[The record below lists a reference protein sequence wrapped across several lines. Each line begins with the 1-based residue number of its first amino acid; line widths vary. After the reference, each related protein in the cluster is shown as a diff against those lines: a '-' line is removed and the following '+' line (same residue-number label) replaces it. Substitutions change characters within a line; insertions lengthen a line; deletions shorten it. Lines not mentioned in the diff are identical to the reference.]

1 MVGRD
6 QELEALERSWR
17 SAGQLVMIHGA
28 AGIGKSRLVRE
39 FASQVT
45 DSGGTM
51 LTGRCSP
58 TAIDVPLRPL
68 REALLTGDRS
78 GLHPSETLRPFLPA
92 LGAIVP
98 HWAGSA
104 DPGADRGTIMLAEG
118 LLRLM
123 AQWST
128 TPKSATVLVI
138 EDLHWSDPETLKV
151 LEYLADNLAGQPA
164 LVVATIR
171 EGEAGAGNDLV
182 SALKARR
189 AVVSIDVGPLDRA
202 QSEEVLRKCL
212 AVEIVP
218 ADLLDAVVLRSD
230 GIPFFIEELL
240 ASALANPS
248 GGAVPASIGTALE
261 GRLASLPDGT
271 AQLVCYAAV
280 LGRQFDW
287 HLVAA
292 AMRCPPEDA
301 IAALRQAISA
311 QLIDTAGGAYRFRH
325 ALTVE
330 AVQKSLL
337 PEERQL
343 ISAELSQTL
352 ETLHPGLE
360 GELCQLAA
368 NLAETA
374 GDVVRAAELWLDAGR
389 RALGEG
395 SLTSAEALAL
405 RARPQ
410 RPIEADELLLS
421 TWALAGQPLRALEVG
436 ERILA
441 SSADPAIQTEVRFDL
456 VDAMID
462 AGRWDDAKRHLA
474 SLGGESDPSHVTRRA
489 IGESEVALAGND
501 RQAAMAFARAALA
514 DAQTAG
520 LPDLTCRA
528 LWLIGRVERG
538 RDIAAASRVFEEA
551 YEYAT
556 RHDLAVYRARSLLE
570 LGTIDMFETLA
581 TRRLEEASREAL
593 RAGAL
598 STAAMIDLHLAGTF
612 SVRGETVSTLEAAA
626 RCEEASRRFGLSS
639 LPMSLALQAVAH
651 GIAGNRTAMD
661 DAIAAARA
669 TEGDC
674 DTAQMIALA
683 NGVAL
688 YHLGNG
694 QLFEAIDAMD
704 SAMELL
710 GAVVGGPHDFP
721 GRWALMRTVADDS
734 GEQAREKCRALEF
747 DTAMSRATL
756 RAADAVA
763 TGRQG
768 GDATSLF
775 SGADEAL
782 GHFEG
787 GFLRSLARLLVAPSA
802 HRDGW
807 GEPAAWLREALA
819 TFEGIHLAN
828 FAGQCRLALRAM
840 GETAPRHA
848 HLDQGSVPRPLAAQG
863 VTAREAEVMAH
874 LMAGRSNRDIAAR
887 LHLSVRTVEKHV
899 ERLLMKTGS
908 TRAELGQLAETA
920 GLRPVE

>member
-6 QELEALERSWR
+6 QELEALERAWR
-17 SAGQLVMIHGA
+17 SAGQLVVIQGA

-39 FASQVT
+39 FASQVK
-45 DSGGTM
+45 DSGGIV

-58 TAIDVPLRPL
+58 TAVDVPLRAL

-78 GLHPSETLRPFLPA
+78 GLRPSEALRPFLPA
-92 LGAIVP
+92 LGAVVP
-98 HWAGSA
+98 NWAEST

-128 TPKSATVLVI
+128 TPKSATVLLVI

-151 LEYLADNLAGQPA
+151 LEYLAENLAGQPA

-171 EGEAGAGNDLV
+171 DGEAGAANDLV

-189 AVVSIDVGPLDRA
+189 AVVPIDVGPLDRS
-202 QSEEVLRKCL
+202 QSEEVLRECL

-218 ADLLDAVVLRSD
+218 DDLLDAVVVRSD

-240 ASALANPS
+240 ASALADPS
-248 GGAVPASIGTALE
+248 DGAVPASIGSALE

-271 AQLVCYAAV
+271 AQLVRYAAV

-287 HLVAA
+287 HVVAA
-292 AMRCPPEDA
+292 ALQCPPEDA
-301 IAALRQAISA
+301 IAALRQAIRA

-330 AVQKSLL
+330 AVQRSLL

-343 ISAELSQTL
+343 ISTELWRTL
-352 ETLHPGLE
+352 ETLHPDLE

-368 NLAETA
+368 NLAEIA
-374 GDVVRAAELWLDAGR
+374 GEVVGAAELWLDAAR

-410 RPIEADELLLS
+410 RPIEADRLLLS

-501 RQAAMAFARAALA
+501 RQAAMAFARTALA

-581 TRRLEEASREAL
+581 TGRLEEASREAL

-612 SVRGETVSTLEAAA
+612 SVRGETASTLEAAA
-626 RCEEASRRFGLSS
+626 RCEEASRQFGLSS
-639 LPMSLALQAVAH
+639 LPMSIALQAVAH
-651 GIAGNRTAMD
+651 GIAGNRTAME
-661 DAIAAARA
+661 DAVAAVNE
-669 TEGDC
+669 TEGDR
-674 DTAQMIALA
+674 DTADDRA
-683 NGVAL
+683 
-688 YHLGNG
+688 G
-694 QLFEAIDAMD
+694 QRCRPLPPRQRAACQGDRCHGFRH
-704 SAMELL
+704 
-710 GAVVGGPHDFP
+710 GAAWCC
-721 GRWALMRTVADDS
+721 GRWPPRLSRPLGLDANRRRRRRRS
-734 GEQAREKCRALEF
+734 SPGE
-747 DTAMSRATL
+747 
-756 RAADAVA
+756 V
-763 TGRQG
+763 
-768 GDATSLF
+768 
-775 SGADEAL
+775 SGA
-782 GHFEG
+782 
-787 GFLRSLARLLVAPSA
+787 
-802 HRDGW
+802 
-807 GEPAAWLREALA
+807 
-819 TFEGIHLAN
+819 
-828 FAGQCRLALRAM
+828 
-840 GETAPRHA
+840 
-848 HLDQGSVPRPLAAQG
+848 
-863 VTAREAEVMAH
+863 
-874 LMAGRSNRDIAAR
+874 
-887 LHLSVRTVEKHV
+887 
-899 ERLLMKTGS
+899 
-908 TRAELGQLAETA
+908 
-920 GLRPVE
+920 